1 MSKTLSWAFVT
12 RAGCHVCAA
21 VRKHP
26 KLCHTPSPCVRAN
39 ACLCLRA
46 CLCVQASWGGGAALR
61 VAGLADCCII
71 FGRVAPSLWR
81 ASLKSAG
88 SLPLPLLRLRESGQA
103 RLWGL
108 AGGSSGTER
117 CRTRG
122 PYTAQAPRA
131 LHYAQMAGLP
141 IGAGH
146 HWCSASGSVRPFSL
160 DTRS

>member
-1 MSKTLSWAFVT
+1 MRCCPQTSQALSHTITVCTCTCVFMSACVFVCS
-12 RAGCHVCAA
+12 GE
-21 VRKHP
+21 
-26 KLCHTPSPCVRAN
+26 
-39 ACLCLRA
+39 
-46 CLCVQASWGGGAALR
+46 WGGAALR
-61 VAGLADCCII
+61 VTGLADCCII

-88 SLPLPLLRLRESGQA
+88 CLLLPLLRLRESGQA

-108 AGGSSGTER
+108 AGGGSGTER
-117 CRTRG
+117 RRTCG

>member
-1 MSKTLSWAFVT
+1 MCALLSANIPSFVT
-12 RAGCHVCAA
+12 RHHRVYAHLRVYVCMHVC
-21 VRKHP
+21 VFR
-26 KLCHTPSPCVRAN
+26 R
-39 ACLCLRA
+39 
-46 CLCVQASWGGGAALR
+46 GGGGVAALR

-88 SLPLPLLRLRESGQA
+88 SLLLPLLRLRESGQA

-117 CRTRG
+117 CRTCG
-122 PYTAQAPRA
+122 PYTAQAPRV
-131 LHYAQMAGLP
+131 LHHAQMAGLP

>member
-1 MSKTLSWAFVT
+1 MSKTLSQAFVT

-26 KLCHTPSPCVRAN
+26 KLCHTPSPCVRAH

-46 CLCVQASWGGGAALR
+46 CLCVQACGGVGGAALR

-117 CRTRG
+117 CRTCGTPSATLRTDG
-122 PYTAQAPRA
+122 WAAYWRWSPLVFSKWISAALLTGYT
-131 LHYAQMAGLP
+131 LLKE
-141 IGAGH
+141 
-146 HWCSASGSVRPFSL
+146 
-160 DTRS
+160 